1 MNLTAAQAVQR
12 LLDAALSLIPLPE
25 VRYVDPAELMP
36 FERKALGLDER
47 DWQLTM
53 PMGDEQ

>member
-12 LLDAALSLIPLPE
+12 LLDAALSLLPE

-36 FERKALGLDER
+36 FERQALGLDER
-47 DWQLTM
+47 QWQITR
-53 PMGDEQ
+53 PMEDA